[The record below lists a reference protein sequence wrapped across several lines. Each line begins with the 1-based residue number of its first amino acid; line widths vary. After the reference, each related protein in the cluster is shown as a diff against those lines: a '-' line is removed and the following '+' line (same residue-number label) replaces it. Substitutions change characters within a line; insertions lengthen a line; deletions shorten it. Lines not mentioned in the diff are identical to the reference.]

1 MHIRSVRRI
10 VKSGLIGAALT
21 SLQACSPAAAPG
33 EYSVIDAYKASDT
46 IAIQPYTRSIFST
59 NNF

>member
-10 VKSGLIGAALT
+10 VKLALIGAAFT
-21 SLQACSPAAAPG
+21 SLQACSPAASSG
-33 EYSVIDAYKASDT
+33 EYGVVDAYKASDT